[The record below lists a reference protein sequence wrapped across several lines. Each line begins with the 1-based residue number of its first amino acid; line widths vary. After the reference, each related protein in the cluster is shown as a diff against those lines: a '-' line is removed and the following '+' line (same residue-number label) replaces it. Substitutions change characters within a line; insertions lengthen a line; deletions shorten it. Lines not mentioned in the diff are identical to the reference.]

1 MEGTMYE
8 SLEAR
13 LAAAEKRAKRTTLA
27 VPKGAISFIVSRL
40 HVGTSDAEVEANITK
55 RTAKLTPAQQRKC
68 VAYALR
74 CHHENRGLYNRVMGG
89 H

>member
-1 MEGTMYE
+1 MYDT
-8 SLEAR
+8 LEAR
-13 LAAAEKRAKRTTLA
+13 FKAAEKRAKRITLA
-27 VPKGAISFIVSRL
+27 VPKGAISFIVDRL

-68 VAYALR
+68 VAYALK
-74 CHHENRGLYNRVMGG
+74 CHHENQGLYDFVMRG

>member
-1 MEGTMYE
+1 MYA

-27 VPKGAISFIVSRL
+27 VPKGAISFIVGRL
-40 HVGTSDAEVEANITK
+40 HVRTSDAEVEANITK

-68 VAYALR
+68 VAYALK
-74 CHHENRGLYNRVMGG
+74 CHRENQGLYDFVMRG

>member
-1 MEGTMYE
+1 MYDT
-8 SLEAR
+8 LEAR
-13 LAAAEKRAKRTTLA
+13 LAAAEKRTKRTTLA
-27 VPKGAISFIVSRL
+27 VPKGAISFIVGRL

-68 VAYALR
+68 VAYALK
-74 CHHENRGLYNRVMGG
+74 CHHENQGLYDLVMRG